1 MESALSRRV
10 LRSILFDFVLAWI
23 RAAAFIVV
31 LIVIC
36 AWIGEIFGF
45 GMFLGIVFGWLS
57 LWALFLYVL
66 VLRRESAKSKARREE
81 ADRRLGITG
90 DHGH

>member
-1 MESALSRRV
+1 MESDLLRRV

-36 AWIGEIFGF
+36 GWIGEFFGF
-45 GMFLGIVFGWLS
+45 GMFLGVVFGWLS
-57 LWALFLYVL
+57 LWALYLYML
-66 VLRRESAKSKARREE
+66 VLRREIAESKARREE
-81 ADRRLGITG
+81 ADRRLGIAD